1 MYVYNCIC
9 IPARALAFVFV
20 FVFHSHKKNT
30 NICICFEQKLTF
42 WVETIIVI
50 VMHVM
55 LRLKRIKVQTIW
67 LEWIFFSKVGFIRL
81 MCKWNS
87 RAFSFHM
94 NKTKPLNEFEHTH
107 SKNSFHLM
115 TQNVRC
121 FHFHFSSDTRLT
133 CSLATTF
140 FFCLTAMILFVCAC
154 VIHCYTFLVITFFPL
169 PNHI

>member
-1 MYVYNCIC
+1 MCTRSQQKKNIRFNCWCHFFLFLSFIFAMLYSTRDLVIVVYLIYMYVYNCIC
-9 IPARALAFVFV
+9 IPARALAFV

-94 NKTKPLNEFEHTH
+94 HAHFTWTK
-107 SKNSFHLM
+107 
-115 TQNVRC
+115 QN
-121 FHFHFSSDTRLT
+121 
-133 CSLATTF
+133 
-140 FFCLTAMILFVCAC
+140 
-154 VIHCYTFLVITFFPL
+154 P
-169 PNHI
+169 